1 MMALVRVYTK
11 RIGSKP
17 DFDQPV
23 VLTKDRGGTNVE
35 ALCGQIHKTLAKEFK
50 YGLVW
55 GTSSKHVS
63 GQSSLVLMGNLGGQS
78 LRYCLSIPS
87 FSLFTWTSIACLQY
101 PQRCGLTHQLEDEDV
116 VQIVKKKV
124 ISHLLAWFRLV

>member
-1 MMALVRVYTK
+1 MSSLLPTVRTPHHSLRLNLDGLLEKIWEMMALVRVYTK

-63 GQSSLVLMGNLGGQS
+63 GTSLT
-78 LRYCLSIPS
+78 LSGHS
-87 FSLFTWTSIACLQY
+87 F
-101 PQRCGLTHQLEDEDV
+101 
-116 VQIVKKKV
+116 
-124 ISHLLAWFRLV
+124 